1 MTVPSSL
8 AQPAAATAAT
18 APTHT
23 EVLSLDPARSHGTTG
38 DGTFDA
44 LVPPSLA
51 ALLEPLRADP
61 SAAGVLSD
69 FDGTLSAIVDD
80 PAAARPLDG
89 AVDALVALADRYALV
104 AVLSGRPAGF
114 LETLLP
120 PSIVVSALY
129 GLERSRNGTRSDHPT
144 AGAWREVIADV
155 AAAGRASAPAGAL
168 VEPKGLSLTVHYRT
182 RPDLADAVLA
192 WAERQAARTGLEVR
206 PAKMSV
212 ELHPPIRVDK
222 GTALLELAEGLRAV
236 CFLGD
241 DVGDLPAF
249 AALGTLAERGVVTA
263 GIAVRT
269 GETPAEVLAAADA
282 VVDGPE
288 RAVDV
293 LRALAP

>member
-1 MTVPSSL
+1 
-8 AQPAAATAAT
+8 
-18 APTHT
+18 
-23 EVLSLDPARSHGTTG
+23 LS
-38 DGTFDA
+38 
-44 LVPPSLA
+44 PPLA
-51 ALLEPLRADP
+51 ALLDPLRADP
-61 SAAGVLSD
+61 AAAGILSD

-89 AVDALVALADRYALV
+89 AVDALAALAERYALV
-104 AVLSGRPAGF
+104 AVLSGRPIEF
-114 LETLLP
+114 LDALLP

-129 GLERSRNGTRSDHPT
+129 GLERSSGGTRSDHPN

-155 AAAGRASAPAGAL
+155 VAAGRASAPAGAL
-168 VEPKGLSLTVHYRT
+168 LEPKGLSLTVHYRT
-182 RPDLADAVLA
+182 QPELADEVQS

-212 ELHPPIRVDK
+212 ELHPPIRIDK
-222 GTALLELAEGLRAV
+222 GTAVRELADGLAAV

-249 AALGTLAERGVVTA
+249 AALADLAAGGVATA

-269 GETPAEVLAAADA
+269 SETPAEVLAAADA

-288 RAVDV
+288 GALEV
-293 LRALAP
+293 LRSL

>member
-1 MTVPSSL
+1 VVRR
-8 AQPAAATAAT
+8 A
-18 APTHT
+18 
-23 EVLSLDPARSHGTTG
+23 GTTG
-38 DGTFDA
+38 DGTFDP
-44 LVPPSLA
+44 LVSRTLDR
-51 ALLEPLRADP
+51 LLDPLRADP

-80 PAAARPLDG
+80 PAKARPVDG
-89 AVDALVALADRYALV
+89 AFAALAALADRYAVV
-104 AVLSGRPAGF
+104 AVLSGRPLDF
-114 LETLLP
+114 LDGLLP
-120 PSIVVSALY
+120 PAVVVSALY
-129 GLERSRNGTRSDHPT
+129 GLERSRNGERTDHPS

-155 AAAGRASAPAGAL
+155 AAAGQASAPSGAL
-168 VEPKGLSLTVHYRT
+168 IEPKGLSLTVHYRT
-182 RPDLADAVLA
+182 RPDLADAVQA
-192 WAERQAARTGLEVR
+192 WAAGQAARTGLEVR

-222 GTALLELAEGLRAV
+222 GTAVLELAAGLGAV

-249 AALGTLAERGVVTA
+249 AALRMLAGRGVTTA

-269 GETPAEVLAAADA
+269 SETPDEVLAAADA

-288 RAVDV
+288 AALEV